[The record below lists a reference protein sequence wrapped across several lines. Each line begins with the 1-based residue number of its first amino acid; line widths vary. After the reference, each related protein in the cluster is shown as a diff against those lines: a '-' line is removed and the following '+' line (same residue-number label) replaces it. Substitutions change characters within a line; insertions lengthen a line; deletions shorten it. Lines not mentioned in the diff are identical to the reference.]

1 MAYDNRE
8 NRLRRKEAVGMNQ
21 LVQDFI
27 REMKIASGVNNVRVR
42 AAWDA
47 VTGASAYTM
56 GVWLSRKVLT
66 CNISSSVVR
75 NQLYFQKDA
84 ILQRIND
91 FLESDDI
98 FVHDDGEG
106 PAIKEIILR

>member
-1 MAYDNRE
+1 MD
-8 NRLRRKEAVGMNQ
+8 
-21 LVQDFI
+21 
-27 REMKIASGVNNVRVR
+27 
-42 AAWDA
+42 
-47 VTGASAYTM
+47 
-56 GVWLSRKVLT
+56 VWLSRKVLT